1 MMVTH
6 LLTGLVKT
14 TIPKTDWIFTPEE
27 AWQNLYQIVGF
38 TTISNLFDEDVLLNV
53 LGSCLHIC
61 TVHVKLS
68 LKVSLL
74 PLKQEHVALLSN
86 ANMSLML
93 NCLYIYLVGGW
104 KPAIDSTW
112 LLPLWEFW

>member
-1 MMVTH
+1 
-6 LLTGLVKT
+6 
-14 TIPKTDWIFTPEE
+14 
-27 AWQNLYQIVGF
+27 LYQIVGF

-104 KPAIDSTW
+104 KPAIDST
-112 LLPLWEFW
+112 